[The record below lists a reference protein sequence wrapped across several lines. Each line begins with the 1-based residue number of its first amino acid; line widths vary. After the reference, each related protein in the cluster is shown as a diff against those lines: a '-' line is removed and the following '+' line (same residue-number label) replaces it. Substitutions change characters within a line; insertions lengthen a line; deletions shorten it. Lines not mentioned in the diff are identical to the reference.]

1 MSNQPYSPQPP
12 NRVPDDGRAYAAG
25 SDTVSSSN
33 SGSAYAE
40 SQHESYVDPM
50 GNRVE
55 KRAEVFEDE
64 NQRRAN
70 MRYWVSRIIYFVL
83 GVLEVILLLRLIF
96 RLLGASQSSDF
107 VMFLYNLSHV
117 FVAPFNGIFNDQA
130 PGRSVFEI
138 STLVAMVVYA
148 LVAWGIVALGNL
160 IFAPKYSG
168 RQSTT
173 TTRRNRYS

>member
-12 NRVPDDGRAYAAG
+12 NQVPDDRRAYGAA
-25 SDTVSSSN
+25 SNTVSSAN

-70 MRYWVSRIIYFVL
+70 TRYWVSRIIYFAL
-83 GVLEVILLLRLIF
+83 GVLEVILLLRFLF
-96 RLLGASQSSDF
+96 RLLGANQDNGF
-107 VMFLYNLSHV
+107 TMFLYNLSYV
-117 FVAPFNGIFNDQA
+117 FVVAFKGIFTDPA
-130 PGRSVFEI
+130 VGRNVFEI
-138 STLVAMVVYA
+138 STIVAMLVYA
-148 LVAWGIVALGNL
+148 LVAWGLVSLGRL
-160 IFAPKYSG
+160 IFAPNLSD
-168 RQSTT
+168 RQSIT
-173 TTRRNRYS
+173 TTRRRHLS